1 MAKEVVYSHGDIM
14 ENYSL
19 YDNYTLEEL
28 IKARSKLTSDSKPE
42 TLDYLNKLI
51 AKKQRE
57 HRSKLFD
64 KSHSED
70 ATISKSTEV
79 HTSAIK
85 HSQPQSAKVLFH
97 GKTGEYFAIWIVNI
111 LLSIKM

>member
-42 TLDYLNKLI
+42 TLDYLNKLL
-51 AKKQRE
+51 AKKQKHLWSRFYF
-57 HRSKLFD
+57 LT
-64 KSHSED
+64 SELGHFFRD
-70 ATISKSTEV
+70 FKIFE
-79 HTSAIK
+79 
-85 HSQPQSAKVLFH
+85 
-97 GKTGEYFAIWIVNI
+97 IW
-111 LLSIKM
+111 K